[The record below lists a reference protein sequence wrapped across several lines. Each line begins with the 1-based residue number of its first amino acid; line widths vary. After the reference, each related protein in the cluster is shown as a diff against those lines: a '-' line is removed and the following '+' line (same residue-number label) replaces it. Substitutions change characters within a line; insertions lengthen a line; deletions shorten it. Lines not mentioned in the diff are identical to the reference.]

1 MSEGC
6 FATGADVKGPASDI
20 ELSSSPVSAF
30 MRQLGGVFEAVG
42 RAVAGETW
50 ALVAKEAFGVA

>member
-1 MSEGC
+1 
-6 FATGADVKGPASDI
+6 
-20 ELSSSPVSAF
+20 
-30 MRQLGGVFEAVG
+30 MRQLGSVFEAVG

>member
-1 MSEGC
+1 
-6 FATGADVKGPASDI
+6 
-20 ELSSSPVSAF
+20 